1 MIGLILAIIF
11 AIAGFVTTAA
21 VNGIRRAE
29 ASEYGDGAYT
39 KIRFP
44 RYIGLVLAVILI
56 VMSCVTVVPTGY
68 TGILTTF
75 GRVENTTIGAGINFI
90 APWQSVVKMDN
101 RTQKVEIQ
109 TTAQELYRTVG
120 TNYYESI
127 IYPRMLENTKAV
139 FSQYTAENLINQR
152 DILSNQIVD
161 VTAADMQGYGI
172 TVVSIAIEDIDFTDA
187 FTNAVEAK
195 QVAAQ
200 NKLTAETEQA
210 QKTMEEEQAAKR
222 AIIQANADA
231 EQAVI
236 AANADLEVVKIQ
248 AEASLY
254 AGEKEAEM
262 NKRISESLTSGLDEL
277 CRKFGIVID
286 WTQANVIPYFQEL
299 AQKLVTYE
307 FFTSIAYI
315 IMGGVVFLAALI
327 FCIRI
332 AKNKYKIGDDDFA
345 GFLSFCIGVLLIIS
359 MFALIMVQVFDLIA
373 CKTLPE
379 KVMLDYI
386 QSVMKSK

>member
-1 MIGLILAIIF
+1 MFNLIFAVVLAIT
-11 AIAGFVTTAA
+11 GFVVTTCVNAIRKANA
-21 VNGIRRAE
+21 VTTTPA
-29 ASEYGDGAYT
+29 

-44 RYIGLVLAVILI
+44 RYIGIALAVILI
-56 VMSCVTVVPTGY
+56 VASCFTVVPTGY

-75 GRVENTTIGAGINFI
+75 GRVENTTISAGINFI
-90 APWQSVVKMDN
+90 APWQNVVQMDN

-109 TTAQELYRTVG
+109 TSAFSADIQQVDLVMSLNYCIDQATAQVLYRTVG

-139 FSQYTAENLINQR
+139 FSQYTAENLINKR
-152 DILSNQIVD
+152 DTLSGQIVD
-161 VTAADMQGYGI
+161 VTANDLSSYGI

-200 NKLTAETEQA
+200 NKLTAETQQA
-210 QKTMEEEQAAKR
+210 QKTMEEEEAAKR
-222 AIIQANADA
+222 AIIAANAEA

-262 NKRISESLTSGLDEL
+262 NKRISESLTSSLVDYYWIKQWDG
-277 CRKFGIVID
+277 
-286 WTQANVIPYFQEL
+286 
-299 AQKLVTYE
+299 KLPT
-307 FFTSIAYI
+307 T
-315 IMGGVVFLAALI
+315 
-327 FCIRI
+327 
-332 AKNKYKIGDDDFA
+332 
-345 GFLSFCIGVLLIIS
+345 VLGSEASYMINLT
-359 MFALIMVQVFDLIA
+359 D
-373 CKTLPE
+373 
-379 KVMLDYI
+379 
-386 QSVMKSK
+386 